1 MAQQGGGGQYIWPN
15 FADPRVRHE
24 RDAKP
29 PTGGL
34 QQPLREERE
43 PDVGLESPELR
54 SDRVRRQFWGY
65 GMGYRPWG
73 GMGMYRPW
81 GMGYQPWG
89 FYG

>member
-1 MAQQGGGGQYIWPN
+1 MKLITILVFLALCLVAAMAQQGGGGQYIWPN

-43 PDVGLESPELR
+43 PDVGLESPEL
-54 SDRVRRQFWGY
+54 
-65 GMGYRPWG
+65 
-73 GMGMYRPW
+73 
-81 GMGYQPWG
+81 
-89 FYG
+89 